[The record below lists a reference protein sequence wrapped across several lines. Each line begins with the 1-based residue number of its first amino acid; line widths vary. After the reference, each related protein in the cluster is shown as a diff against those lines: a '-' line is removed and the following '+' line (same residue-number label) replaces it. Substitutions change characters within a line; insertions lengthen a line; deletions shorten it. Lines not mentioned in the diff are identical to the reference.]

1 MVDDQSD
8 FNSLGDVVAKR
19 NAVTYAEVYRHQK
32 PEEGNPTDTPA
43 SGPSSRHSGWMY
55 VSIVL
60 GILSLILLTSITV
73 LSYRSLSG
81 STYSSESPS
90 KLSTNSVGD
99 CTCPR
104 ENRTGKRYLRT
115 LQMLMEDLCNHKE
128 ECDLCPSDWQ
138 LHRGRC
144 YYFSKESTDWDASRI
159 HCSANRSQLLVVED
173 EAEMEFIDNK
183 KEKNK
188 FIWLGLTFRKKEN
201 QWIWLNDS
209 QFKGHRKVEVK
220 RREPGKNC
228 AVYKK
233 EMIESDACETMHRW
247 ICKRNAT
254 TLALSNTTSS

>member
-1 MVDDQSD
+1 MANEVTYSAVTIVARERERISPPASD
-8 FNSLGDVVAKR
+8 PG

-104 ENRTGKRYLRT
+104 ENRTGKSIE
-115 LQMLMEDLCNHKE
+115 QE
-128 ECDLCPSDWQ
+128 EGCGT
-138 LHRGRC
+138 GRV
-144 YYFSKESTDWDASRI
+144 
-159 HCSANRSQLLVVED
+159 ANPPGLTGISIDLLV
-173 EAEMEFIDNK
+173 
-183 KEKNK
+183 
-188 FIWLGLTFRKKEN
+188 T
-201 QWIWLNDS
+201 
-209 QFKGHRKVEVK
+209 
-220 RREPGKNC
+220 
-228 AVYKK
+228 
-233 EMIESDACETMHRW
+233 IESNPGD
-247 ICKRNAT
+247 
-254 TLALSNTTSS
+254 